1 MNFDF
6 HESIL
11 ASGFNGGLPI
21 SELQESSCSAIPKER
36 GVYLVVRHATAPV
49 SFVEASCGTHL
60 KNRDPSV
67 PLQKLHDRWIPDSKV
82 LYVGKAGGTG
92 QKTTLYGRLKSYLE
106 YGQGMQR
113 THWGGRYIWQLA
125 DVKSLQVY
133 WAIHAEAEPAH
144 VESSLIRELERRH
157 GRLPFAN
164 LRR

>member
-1 MNFDF
+1 MNFES

-11 ASGFNGGLPI
+11 ASGFNGGFQI
-21 SELQESSCSAIPKER
+21 GELQASACSAIPKER

-49 SFVEASCGTHL
+49 SFVQVSTGAHL
-60 KNRDPSV
+60 KNRDPSA
-67 PLQKLHDRWIPDSKV
+67 PLQKLEESWIQDSKV
-82 LYVGKAGGTG
+82 LYVGMAGGTG
-92 QKTTLYGRLKSYLE
+92 KKTTLHGRIKSYLE
-106 YGQGMQR
+106 FGQGMQR

-125 DVKSLQVY
+125 DVNNLQIY

-144 VESSLIRELERRH
+144 VETNLILELERRH